1 MISLSALQRAVQE
14 GLAYLHAQPDVQEA
28 EVFAASN
35 GSLFVRLNYTSHIPC
50 NGVEEPKSQ
59 ESYGV
64 AVRVLFRG
72 EDIPRFGLGSEPSDL
87 SLEGVK
93 RALEKA
99 RRGAVRD
106 PDRTSLP
113 RPTGEKRRLRRYH
126 DPLVMRLR
134 DRDLVQV
141 GWMAVEGALGAFQS
155 AEDLLALVQRPEA
168 LPSLGLILGG
178 DVTILQERIAVA
190 STHIPVETDQ
200 STLVMAFLTAMV
212 EAHASKGSSWMVGTR
227 LGEFSPEPGAECARN
242 AVRAMDGVR
251 VPDGEYACVLGPQAV
266 TDLLNHIIVPSLT
279 LGAFYA
285 GASAFQ
291 GKLLQPIASPL
302 LDMWD
307 DGAAPGLAG
316 SKGITCEGLPTGR
329 TDLVREGRLVGLLTD
344 YYRSQQILRDPNARA
359 KLGID
364 PSEARGALVPRNGF
378 RFSFGG
384 GRHPEAPVGIFGTN
398 VVVSTSQP
406 CTREELLRRVG
417 NGLYIGRIWYTYPIN
432 GLAAGDF
439 TCTVVG
445 DSYLIKDGRLD
456 KPIKPNTIRIN
467 DSIHRVLQGIIG
479 IGDKPRGTLVWAADS
494 IMYTPEVAVQRLHV
508 QEIAGFMETVYPT
521 RG

>member
-1 MISLSALQRAVQE
+1 MIPLATLKRTVQE

-35 GSLFVRLNYTSHIPC
+35 GALFARLNYTSHLPC

-64 AVRVLFRG
+64 AVRILFRG
-72 EDIPRFGLGSEPSDL
+72 EGGLRYGAGSEPSDL

-93 RALEKA
+93 RALQKA
-99 RRGAVRD
+99 RRAAVLD

-113 RPTGEKRRLRRYH
+113 RPTGERRRLRRYH
-126 DPLVMRLR
+126 DPLVMRMR
-134 DRDLVQV
+134 DDDLVRV
-141 GWMAVEGALGAFQS
+141 GWTAVEGALGAFQS
-155 AEDLLALVQRPEA
+155 AEDLVSLVERPDQ
-168 LPSLGLILGG
+168 LPRLGLILGG
-178 DVTILQERIAVA
+178 DVTVLQERIAVG
-190 STHIPVETDQ
+190 STHIPVDTDQ
-200 STLVMAFLTAMV
+200 STLVMAFLTSMV
-212 EAHASKGSSWMVGTR
+212 EARVSKGSAWMVGTR
-227 LGEFSPEPGAECARN
+227 LTDFSPEPGAECARN

-266 TDLLNHIIVPSLT
+266 TDLLNHIILPSLN
-279 LGAFYA
+279 LGVFYA

-291 GKLLQPIASPL
+291 GKMLQPIASPL

-329 TDLVREGRLVGLLTD
+329 TDLVRQGRLVGLLTD
-344 YYRSQQILRDPNARA
+344 YYRSQQILRDPQARA
-359 KLGID
+359 KLGVD
-364 PSEARGALVPRNGF
+364 PAQVRDGLVPRNGF
-378 RFSFGG
+378 RFFFGG

-398 VVVSTSQP
+398 VIISTSQP
-406 CTREELLRRVG
+406 CTHEELLRRVG

-439 TCTVVG
+439 TCTIVG

-456 KPIKPNTIRIN
+456 KPIKPNTVRIN
-467 DSIHRVLQGIIG
+467 DSIHRVLRGIIG

-494 IMYTPEVAVQRLHV
+494 IMYVPEVAVQRLQV
-508 QEIAGFMETVYPT
+508 REIAGFIETVYPT
-521 RG
+521 RE

>member
-1 MISLSALQRAVQE
+1 MIPLATLKRTVQE

-28 EVFAASN
+28 EVFCASN
-35 GSLFVRLNYTSHIPC
+35 GLLFARLNYTSHLPC

-72 EDIPRFGLGSEPSDL
+72 EQGPLFGFGAEPSDL
-87 SLEGVK
+87 SLEGLQ
-93 RALEKA
+93 RALAKA

-113 RPTGEKRRLRRYH
+113 RPTGEKRRLHRYH
-126 DPLVMRLR
+126 DPLVMRMR
-134 DRDLVQV
+134 DGHLVQV
-141 GWMAVEGALGAFQS
+141 GWMAVEGALRAFQAS
-155 AEDLLALVQRPEA
+155 EDLLALVERPEH
-168 LPSLGLILGG
+168 LPRLGLILGG
-178 DVTILQERIAVA
+178 DVTVLQERIAVG
-190 STHIPVETDQ
+190 STHIPVQTDE

-212 EAHASKGSSWMVGTR
+212 EARSSKGSSWTVGTR
-227 LGEFSPEPGAECARN
+227 LADFSTETGAECARN
-242 AVRAMDGVR
+242 AIRSMDGVR
-251 VPDGEYACVLGPQAV
+251 VPDGEYACVLGHQAV
-266 TDLLNHIIVPSLT
+266 TDLLNHIILPSLN
-279 LGAFYA
+279 LGVFYA

-307 DGAAPGLAG
+307 DGASIGLAG

-329 TDLVREGRLVGLLTD
+329 TELIRQGRLVGLLTD
-344 YYRSQQILRDPNARA
+344 YYRSQQILRDPNGRA
-359 KLGID
+359 KLGVD
-364 PSEARGALVPRNGF
+364 PASVKDALVPRNGF

-398 VVVSTSQP
+398 VVVSSPQP
-406 CTREELLRRVG
+406 CSHEELLRRVG

-432 GLAAGDF
+432 GLTAGDF

-445 DSYLIKDGRLD
+445 DSYLIKDGKLD

-467 DSIHRVLQGIIG
+467 DSIHRLLQGIIG

-494 IMYTPEVAVQRLHV
+494 IMYVPEIAVQRLQV
-508 QEIAGFMETVYPT
+508 KEIAGYMETVYPT
-521 RG
+521 R